1 MASDLNK
8 VVMMGRLVR
17 DPETRMTSGGMA
29 ITKLTIAN
37 NKAVRDGSGYKQ
49 EAGFFQWVA
58 FGKMAEALA
67 KCFRKGERIILSGRA
82 NYQTWQGADGKQ
94 ASKVE
99 FEVAEFSFVDK
110 RAEAENK
117 ADRFGE
123 RVISEDEMPF

>member
-17 DPETRMTSGGMA
+17 DPETRMTNGGMA
-29 ITKLTIAN
+29 VTRMTIAN
-37 NKAVRDGSGYKQ
+37 NKPVRDGTVYKQ

-58 FGKMAEALA
+58 FAKMAETIA
-67 KCFRKGERIILSGRA
+67 KCFRKGDRIILVGRA

-94 ASKVE
+94 VSKVE

-110 RAEAENK
+110 RAESESKVEN
-117 ADRFGE
+117 FGE
-123 RVISEDEMPF
+123 RVIAADDMPF